1 MTLAGIELVYLVKD
15 IGEKT
20 SGYYASN
27 IWGINRNSL
36 LFKLHHPTKP
46 DIMLMVSSIGMWI
59 TDKKI
64 EPIEPNKMLRRLR
77 SDLLRAKL
85 TKIEQIGTERIAY
98 FTFTNFE
105 KEFTLIVEFFGDGNI
120 ILCNEE
126 RKILALL
133 HSIDVRHRR
142 LRVGLEYA
150 PPPEDGVDVLN
161 LTKESFRELFSTSGI
176 GKTIGRG
183 LGLPKKYVE
192 EIIRLSGIDPK
203 KPSNEVTNEEF
214 EALYEIITS
223 TLSKVTQGPHDPS
236 VIIEDDVHDAYPI
249 RFSDDNLNAKKVDSF
264 NEGLDIVF
272 TEEILEKGKSLFSS
286 PADKKIE
293 SLEKTLTEQKNAIN
307 VVLEKSK
314 TIAEVANLLF
324 TMTSAGQHDIRN
336 EMITNS
342 LKEKNAEIIS
352 EKGVPYMKINE
363 SKIQIDP
370 DSSLPTIASK
380 LFDESKKQKGAVK
393 SIEKLMKKTESKLEK
408 TIEKGE
414 IAKGAVGFKEVR
426 KKSWFERY
434 RWFYTSDEVLAVGGR
449 DSSSNSAIIR
459 KYLEKNDKVFHAE
472 VHGSP
477 FFLLKGED
485 EELLPLSLE
494 EVAHATVCFSRAWQ
508 ISAYGMSSFWVNPDQ
523 VKKGAPTGQSMAK
536 GAFMING
543 TRNFIKVSSLKL
555 AVGIFKQD
563 EDYLLVCGPPEPI
576 KKKCLC
582 YAVIEPGGSTM
593 SDVAKKIRAEFDKVN
608 DNFKKIFLIDD
619 YVRAL
624 PTGSSRVTETG

>member
-133 HSIDVRHRR
+133 HSIDVRHRQ
-142 LRVGLEYA
+142 LRVGLEYT
-150 PPPEDGVDVLN
+150 PPPEDGLDVLN

-624 PTGSSRVTETG
+624 PTGSSKVTETG

>member
-133 HSIDVRHRR
+133 HSIDVRHRQ
-142 LRVGLEYA
+142 LRVGLEYT

>member
-105 KEFTLIVEFFGDGNI
+105 KELTLIVEFFGDGNI

-133 HSIDVRHRR
+133 HSIDVRHRQ

-619 YVRAL
+619 YVRVL
-624 PTGSSRVTETG
+624 PTGSSKVTETG

>member
-133 HSIDVRHRR
+133 HSIDVRHRQ

-593 SDVAKKIRAEFDKVN
+593 SDVAKKIRAEFDKV
-608 DNFKKIFLIDD
+608 DETFKKIFLIDD

-624 PTGSSRVTETG
+624 PTGSSKVTETG

>member
-126 RKILALL
+126 EKILALL
-133 HSIDVRHRR
+133 HSIDVRHRQ

>member
-64 EPIEPNKMLRRLR
+64 ETIEPNKMLRRLR

-105 KEFTLIVEFFGDGNI
+105 KELTLIVEFFGDGNI

-133 HSIDVRHRR
+133 HSIDVRHRQ
-142 LRVGLEYA
+142 LRVGLEYT
-150 PPPEDGVDVLN
+150 PPPEDGLDVLN
-161 LTKESFRELFSTSGI
+161 LTKESFRQLFSTSGI

-203 KPSNEVTNEEF
+203 KPSNEVTDGEF

-293 SLEKTLTEQKNAIN
+293 SLEKTLSEQKNAIN

-619 YVRAL
+619 YVRVL
-624 PTGSSRVTETG
+624 PTGSSKVTETG